1 MSDLIFKT
9 KGKETFRIP
18 FPTPGTKC
26 PETKLEIKMTET
38 DISKVLIEGDYATI
52 MGVKYKRVEEP
63 QPKMKFLFDGKCEVV
78 SYNKKSYYRFEF
90 PDEVYWYRRTSHE
103 TYLDLK
109 LERITDG
116 ETHRLLEGV
125 WFNDVKHGKYD
136 DMRWQG
142 FQAGYELAQPKA
154 VPVEEPKKPET
165 LYDIIVR
172 WWGDAETQDKDP
184 IIADLVDDIE
194 KWLPK
199 EQSAAGSQSVSVI
212 DLVDGYNDCLTK
224 IKSKLRNKR

>member
-1 MSDLIFKT
+1 M
-9 KGKETFRIP
+9 
-18 FPTPGTKC
+18 TP
-26 PETKLEIKMTET
+26 
-38 DISKVLIEGDYATI
+38 D
-52 MGVKYKRVEEP
+52 
-63 QPKMKFLFDGKCEVV
+63 
-78 SYNKKSYYRFEF
+78 
-90 PDEVYWYRRTSHE
+90 
-103 TYLDLK
+103 
-109 LERITDG
+109 
-116 ETHRLLEGV
+116 
-125 WFNDVKHGKYD
+125 
-136 DMRWQG
+136 
-142 FQAGYELAQPKA
+142 
-154 VPVEEPKKPET
+154 T

>member
-1 MSDLIFKT
+1 MSDLIFYT
-9 KGKETFRIP
+9 NGEETSRIP

-199 EQSAAGSQSVSVI
+199 EQSAAGSQNVYVECSVE
-212 DLVDGYNDCLTK
+212 GFNDCLTK
-224 IKSKLRNKR
+224 IKSKLRNKK